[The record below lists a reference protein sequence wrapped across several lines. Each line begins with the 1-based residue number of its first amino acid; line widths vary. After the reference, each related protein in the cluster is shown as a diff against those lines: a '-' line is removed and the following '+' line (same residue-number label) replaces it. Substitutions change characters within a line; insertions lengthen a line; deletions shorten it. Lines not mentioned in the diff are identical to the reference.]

1 MTNKRK
7 RTPFRWGGVLLFWGV
22 NWGSGK
28 PLLLR
33 FWAEFKFGFVVPI
46 NSNLPPAALHRE
58 EEEEAA
64 WKGALCEAVETMAKE
79 AESLPLRVSYA
90 EMTERFGEDV
100 FGGKQPK
107 RALEVVREELRE
119 KGVRVETG
127 VSVRKDKKV
136 AKGVT
141 IMATIHE

>member
-1 MTNKRK
+1 
-7 RTPFRWGGVLLFWGV
+7 
-22 NWGSGK
+22 
-28 PLLLR
+28 
-33 FWAEFKFGFVVPI
+33 
-46 NSNLPPAALHRE
+46 
-58 EEEEAA
+58 
-64 WKGALCEAVETMAKE
+64 MAKE

-107 RALEVVREELRE
+107 RALEAVGEELKRE
-119 KGVRVETG
+119 GVRVETG

-141 IMATIHE
+141 ILATIPE

>member
-1 MTNKRK
+1 
-7 RTPFRWGGVLLFWGV
+7 
-22 NWGSGK
+22 
-28 PLLLR
+28 
-33 FWAEFKFGFVVPI
+33 
-46 NSNLPPAALHRE
+46 
-58 EEEEAA
+58 
-64 WKGALCEAVETMAKE
+64 MAKE

>member
-1 MTNKRK
+1 
-7 RTPFRWGGVLLFWGV
+7 
-22 NWGSGK
+22 
-28 PLLLR
+28 
-33 FWAEFKFGFVVPI
+33 
-46 NSNLPPAALHRE
+46 
-58 EEEEAA
+58 
-64 WKGALCEAVETMAKE
+64 MAKE

-127 VSVRKDKKV
+127 VYIKKEKRCVR
-136 AKGVT
+136 GFT
-141 IMATIHE
+141 IS

>member
-1 MTNKRK
+1 
-7 RTPFRWGGVLLFWGV
+7 
-22 NWGSGK
+22 
-28 PLLLR
+28 
-33 FWAEFKFGFVVPI
+33 
-46 NSNLPPAALHRE
+46 
-58 EEEEAA
+58 
-64 WKGALCEAVETMAKE
+64 MAKE

-119 KGVRVETG
+119 KGV
-127 VSVRKDKKV
+127 SVRKDKKV

>member
-1 MTNKRK
+1 MINLGVTIQPIFKLPDK
-7 RTPFRWGGVLLFWGV
+7 QQFRPTESSRSDHRCV
-22 NWGSGK
+22 K
-28 PLLLR
+28 I
-33 FWAEFKFGFVVPI
+33 AH
-46 NSNLPPAALHRE
+46 PPSALHRD
-58 EEEEAA
+58 EEEAA
-64 WKGALCEAVETMAKE
+64 WKGVLCEAVETLAKE